1 MFQLM
6 QSQTQVATWTMR
18 EDERPRHYLVPADMQ
33 LRAYR
38 PGAFGTAGDASVTT
52 VVEITNG

>member
-1 MFQLM
+1 M